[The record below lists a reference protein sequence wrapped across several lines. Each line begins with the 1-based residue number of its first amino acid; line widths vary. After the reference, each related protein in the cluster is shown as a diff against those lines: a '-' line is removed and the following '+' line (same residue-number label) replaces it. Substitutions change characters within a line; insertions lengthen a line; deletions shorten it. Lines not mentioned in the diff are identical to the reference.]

1 MVKNKVFWNQVSQHN
16 HINHLFTYINDIVKI
31 INWIF
36 TEI

>member
-16 HINHLFTYINDIVKI
+16 HEFTYINDIVKI